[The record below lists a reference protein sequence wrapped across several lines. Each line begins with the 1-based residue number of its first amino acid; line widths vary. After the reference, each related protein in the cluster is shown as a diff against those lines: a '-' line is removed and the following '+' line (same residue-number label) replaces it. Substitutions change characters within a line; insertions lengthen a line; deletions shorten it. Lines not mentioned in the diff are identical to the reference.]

1 MKTFRKFIAALLA
14 LGCAL
19 SLSACGQVEAVENQL
34 FAMNSS
40 VSLKAYGKNAEAGL
54 KAAASVISS
63 IDSALDPEREG
74 STLYNINH
82 SGGEGVVV
90 TGQVAEMCQTAM
102 EVYTATQGAL
112 DLSVYPLVK
121 AWGFVDGRYT
131 VPSEAEVESLLQKVG
146 FSSVSISAMAGTASY
161 LLTMPAGM
169 ELTFASVARGCAA
182 MYAVRALRQAGVES
196 GIVSFGGTVL
206 TLGTKPDGSDWIVAL
221 QDPVNTGN
229 YLALL
234 DVGEDTAVVT
244 SGGYL
249 RYFVDGDGNRWTHII
264 DPSDG
269 FPVENGLLS
278 ATVICE
284 NGTYADAL
292 STALCVM
299 GEDDAKKFYKNN
311 SGFEIIL
318 ITDDQ
323 RIVVSEGVRDS
334 FTLSNNDYSVESLS
348 RR

>member
-102 EVYTATQGAL
+102 EVYTATEGAL

-131 VPSEAEVESLLQKVG
+131 VPSEAEIESLLQKVG
-146 FSSVSISAMAGTASY
+146 LSSVSISAMAGTDSY

-221 QDPVNTGN
+221 QDPV
-229 YLALL
+229 LSLI
-234 DVGEDTAVVT
+234 
-244 SGGYL
+244 
-249 RYFVDGDGNRWTHII
+249 HI
-264 DPSDG
+264 
-269 FPVENGLLS
+269 
-278 ATVICE
+278 
-284 NGTYADAL
+284 
-292 STALCVM
+292 
-299 GEDDAKKFYKNN
+299 
-311 SGFEIIL
+311 
-318 ITDDQ
+318 
-323 RIVVSEGVRDS
+323 
-334 FTLSNNDYSVESLS
+334 
-348 RR
+348 

>member
-19 SLSACGQVEAVENQL
+19 SLSACGQVEAVEKQL

-102 EVYTATQGAL
+102 EVYTATEGAL

-131 VPSEAEVESLLQKVG
+131 VPSEAEIESLLQKVG
-146 FSSVSISAMAGTASY
+146 FSSVSISAMAGTDSY
-161 LLTMPAGM
+161 LLTMPAAWNSPSPPSREAAPQCTPCAPSGRP
-169 ELTFASVARGCAA
+169 ESKAASSPSAA
-182 MYAVRALRQAGVES
+182 
-196 GIVSFGGTVL
+196 
-206 TLGTKPDGSDWIVAL
+206 
-221 QDPVNTGN
+221 
-229 YLALL
+229 
-234 DVGEDTAVVT
+234 
-244 SGGYL
+244 
-249 RYFVDGDGNRWTHII
+249 
-264 DPSDG
+264 PSR
-269 FPVENGLLS
+269 PS
-278 ATVICE
+278 AP
-284 NGTYADAL
+284 
-292 STALCVM
+292 SPTALT
-299 GEDDAKKFYKNN
+299 G
-311 SGFEIIL
+311 
-318 ITDDQ
+318 
-323 RIVVSEGVRDS
+323 
-334 FTLSNNDYSVESLS
+334 
-348 RR
+348 

>member
-1 MKTFRKFIAALLA
+1 MKTLRKFFAALLL

-19 SLSACGQVEAVENQL
+19 SLSGCGQVEAVESQF
-34 FAMNSS
+34 FAMNCA

-54 KAAASVISS
+54 KSAASVISS

-74 STLYNINH
+74 STLYNVNNA
-82 SGGEGVVV
+82 SGEGVVV
-90 TGQVAEMCQTAM
+90 TGQIAEMYQTAL
-102 EVYTATQGAL
+102 EVYTATGGAL

-121 AWGFVDGRYT
+121 AWGFVDGRFT
-131 VPSEAEVESLLQKVG
+131 VPSESEIESLLQKVN
-146 FSSVSISAMAGTASY
+146 FSAVTVSAMAGTDTYMLS
-161 LLTMPAGM
+161 MPAGM

-196 GIVSFGGTVL
+196 GIVSFGGTVQ
-206 TLGTKPDGSDWIVAL
+206 TLGSKPDGSEWIVAL
-221 QDPVNTGN
+221 QDPINTGS

-234 DVGEDTAVVT
+234 EVGEDTAVVT

-269 FPVENGLLS
+269 YPAENGLLS

-284 NGTYADAL
+284 DGTYADAL

-311 SGFEIIL
+311 EGFDIIL
-318 ITDDQ
+318 ITDDG
-323 RIVVSEGVRDS
+323 RIVVSAGVRGG
-334 FTLSNNDYSVESLS
+334 FTLSNNDYSVETLT
-348 RR
+348 R

>member
-1 MKTFRKFIAALLA
+1 MDVTSTP
-14 LGCAL
+14 G
-19 SLSACGQVEAVENQL
+19 
-34 FAMNSS
+34 
-40 VSLKAYGKNAEAGL
+40 NAQARQ
-54 KAAASVISS
+54 I
-63 IDSALDPEREG
+63 
-74 STLYNINH
+74 
-82 SGGEGVVV
+82 
-90 TGQVAEMCQTAM
+90 
-102 EVYTATQGAL
+102 
-112 DLSVYPLVK
+112 
-121 AWGFVDGRYT
+121 GFVNNLIPYQ
-131 VPSEAEVESLLQKVG
+131 EESV
-146 FSSVSISAMAGTASY
+146 FPASY
-161 LLTMPAGM
+161 LKFTDEEQAEIDALLPLVGSEHIHLDGREATLDENCAIDLGGIAKG
-169 ELTFASVARGCAA
+169 FASDKAADILSRSGADRACANLGGNVYVYSREGHDAWNVA
-182 MYAVRALRQAGVES
+182 
-196 GIVSFGGTVL
+196 I
-206 TLGTKPDGSDWIVAL
+206 
-221 QDPVNTGN
+221 QDPQGKDDYVCILSLT
-229 YLALL
+229 
-234 DVGEDTAVVT
+234 DHFVVT

>member
-82 SGGEGVVV
+82 YGGEGVVV

-102 EVYTATQGAL
+102 EVYTATEGAL

-121 AWGFVDGRYT
+121 AWGFVDGLYR
-131 VPSEAEVESLLQKVG
+131 VPSEDEIESLVKNVD
-146 FSSVSISAMAGTASY
+146 FSAATLSAMTDTDSY
-161 LLTMPAGM
+161 LFTLPVGM
-169 ELTFASVARGCAA
+169 EFSFASLGRGCAA
-182 MYAVRALRQAGVES
+182 MYAARAMQTSGVEA
-196 GIVSFGGTVL
+196 GIVSIGGNIQ
-206 TLGTKPDGSDWIVAL
+206 TLGDKPDGLPWIIAV
-221 QDPVNTGN
+221 QDPANPSAYACTLNLSGSH
-229 YLALL
+229 
-234 DVGEDTAVVT
+234 AVST
-244 SGGYL
+244 SGGYQ
-249 RYFVDGDGNRWTHII
+249 RYFTDEKDNTWTHII
-264 DPSDG
+264 DPGDG
-269 FPVENGLLS
+269 YPADSGVLS
-278 ATVICE
+278 ATVVAE
-284 NGTYADAL
+284 NGIYADAL

-299 GEDDAKKFYKNN
+299 GEDRAKDLYQD
-311 SGFEIIL
+311 STDFEMVL
-318 ITDDQ
+318 LTDDG
-323 RIVVSEGVRDS
+323 RVLVSEGLSEAFERSGDGYTLEYVRK
-334 FTLSNNDYSVESLS
+334 
-348 RR
+348 